1 MFVLR
6 RLGIASLAET
16 NEELI
21 GQMRSLPL
29 SRQQFDALTDTLR
42 MTDFVKFAKYQPG
55 AEDNERSYQVIR
67 QSVDH
72 LNEIA
77 EPKAPEA
84 PDHASTL
91 KSGA

>member
-1 MFVLR
+1 
-6 RLGIASLAET
+6 
-16 NEELI
+16 
-21 GQMRSLPL
+21 
-29 SRQQFDALTDTLR
+29 LR

-55 AEDNERSYQVIR
+55 TEDNERSYQVIR

-77 EPKAPEA
+77 EPEQTGLPGQNQPGRSGQAPGQPGQSGK
-84 PDHASTL
+84 PDKGNESTS